1 MFVLGIDP
9 GLTRCGYGL
18 VEGSFRGV
26 ESFRAVRAGIIETSH
41 ETAVEKRLGQVL
53 VELRALLEETK
64 PDAVVVERV
73 FYQRNAK
80 TAIPVAQASGVAV
93 ALAGA
98 LELPVRQ
105 FNAQEVKLAVTG
117 YGAASKSQVQGMV
130 ARLCGLAEIPKPAD
144 AADALALAITYF
156 MVVRSERRTPWG
168 TARDRLAA
176 RAGPAPPP
184 RRRGRARRARRR
196 LRGARRVA
204 RRRFASVT
212 WSTCS
217 SIPSCATTRSCSTDS

>member
-18 VEGSFRGV
+18 VEGSFDGL
-26 ESFRAVRAGIIETSH
+26 ESFRAIKAGVVETDPA
-41 ETAVEKRLGQVL
+41 TPVEKRLSQLL
-53 VELRALLEETK
+53 VELRELMDETK

-98 LELPVRQ
+98 IDIPVRQ
-105 FNAQEVKLAVTG
+105 FTAQEVKLAVTG
-117 YGAASKSQVQGMV
+117 YGAAGKLQVQEMV
-130 ARLCGLAEIPKPAD
+130 AKLCGLAEIPKPAD

-156 MVVRSERRTPWG
+156 MIVRTEQRYLNVSH
-168 TARDRLAA
+168 
-176 RAGPAPPP
+176 
-184 RRRGRARRARRR
+184 
-196 LRGARRVA
+196 
-204 RRRFASVT
+204 S
-212 WSTCS
+212 
-217 SIPSCATTRSCSTDS
+217 

>member
-18 VEGSFRGV
+18 VEGSFDGL
-26 ESFRAVRAGIIETSH
+26 ESFRAIKAGVVETDPA
-41 ETAVEKRLGQVL
+41 TPVEKRLSQLL
-53 VELRALLEETK
+53 VELRDLMDETK

-98 LELPVRQ
+98 IDIPVRQ
-105 FNAQEVKLAVTG
+105 FTAQEVKLAVTG
-117 YGAASKSQVQGMV
+117 YGAAGKLQVQEMV
-130 ARLCGLAEIPKPAD
+130 AKLCGLAEIPKPAD

-156 MVVRSERRTPWG
+156 MIVRTEQRYLNVSN
-168 TARDRLAA
+168 
-176 RAGPAPPP
+176 
-184 RRRGRARRARRR
+184 
-196 LRGARRVA
+196 
-204 RRRFASVT
+204 S
-212 WSTCS
+212 
-217 SIPSCATTRSCSTDS
+217 

>member
-18 VEGSFRGV
+18 VEGSFDGL
-26 ESFRAVRAGIIETSH
+26 ESFRAVRAGVVETDPS
-41 ETAVEKRLGQVL
+41 TPVERRLSQL
-53 VELRALLEETK
+53 LIELRTLLEETS

-73 FYQRNAK
+73 FYQTNAK

-98 LELPVRQ
+98 VDLPVRQ
-105 FNAQEVKLAVTG
+105 FTAQQVKLAVTG
-117 YGAASKSQVQGMV
+117 YGAASKVQVQGMV

-156 MVVRSERRTPWG
+156 MMVRMERHYP
-168 TARDRLAA
+168 AEKLA
-176 RAGPAPPP
+176 
-184 RRRGRARRARRR
+184 
-196 LRGARRVA
+196 
-204 RRRFASVT
+204 
-212 WSTCS
+212 
-217 SIPSCATTRSCSTDS
+217 

>member
-18 VEGSFRGV
+18 VEGSFDGL
-26 ESFRAVRAGIIETSH
+26 ESFRAVKAGVVETDPA
-41 ETAVEKRLGQVL
+41 TPVEKRLSQLL
-53 VELRALLEETK
+53 VELRDLMDETK

-98 LELPVRQ
+98 IDIPVRQ
-105 FNAQEVKLAVTG
+105 FTAQEVKLAVTG
-117 YGAASKSQVQGMV
+117 YGAAGKLQVQEMV
-130 ARLCGLAEIPKPAD
+130 AKLCGLAEIPKPAD

-156 MVVRSERRTPWG
+156 MIVRTEQRYLKVSH
-168 TARDRLAA
+168 
-176 RAGPAPPP
+176 
-184 RRRGRARRARRR
+184 
-196 LRGARRVA
+196 
-204 RRRFASVT
+204 S
-212 WSTCS
+212 
-217 SIPSCATTRSCSTDS
+217 